1 MTLPLTPP
9 QTVGPF
15 FADSLL
21 RDDSRIVAAQRP
33 GDRIRIE
40 GRVVDGDGGPVPDAV
55 VEIWHADADG
65 RYHHPGDREPDV
77 ASVVGWGRSGTADGG
92 YWFATVKPGRVR
104 GPDATM
110 QAPHLVMQVFARGL
124 LDGLITRVYFAD
136 EVEANQ
142 ADAVLAA
149 VPAHRRQTLFARP
162 GAQADPR
169 TYRFDIVL
177 QGDGETVFFDLGG
190 RRAREWRRG

>member
-40 GRVVDGDGGPVPDAV
+40 GRVVDGDAAPVPDAV

-65 RYHHPGDREPDV
+65 RYHHPADREPEV

-92 YWFATVKPGRVR
+92 YWFATVKPGRVP
-104 GPDATM
+104 GPDGTI

-124 LDGLITRVYFAD
+124 LDGLMTRVYFAD
-136 EVEANQ
+136 EAEANE
-142 ADAVLAA
+142 ADAILTA
-149 VPAHRRQTLFARP
+149 VPARRRETLLAHP
-162 GAQADPR
+162 GADGDPG
-169 TYRFDIVL
+169 TYRFDVVL
-177 QGDGETVFFDLGG
+177 QGDGETAFFDLGG
-190 RRAREWRRG
+190 RRARDRHRG